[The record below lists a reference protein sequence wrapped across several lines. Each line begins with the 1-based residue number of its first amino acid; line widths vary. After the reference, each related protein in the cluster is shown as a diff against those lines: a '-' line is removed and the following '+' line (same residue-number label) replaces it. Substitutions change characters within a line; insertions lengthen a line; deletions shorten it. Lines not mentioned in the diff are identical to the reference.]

1 MAMRGVWS
9 LLLKILSLMYLQ
21 DIPVEAGKS
30 YETPVGSSREQRQAR
45 ARTMNLGVLTYCHLL
60 CEVDP
65 AAASRVNHLL
75 LTLLELLVQ
84 YISHCVVSTCF
95 MYLFFYQTI
104 GW

>member
-84 YISHCVVSTCF
+84 SHCVVSTCF
-95 MYLFFYQTI
+95 MYQFFYQTI